1 MDENNPPND
10 SESFGKDEKASES
23 PQEGFG
29 KVRKASE
36 SGSEGFGKVRKES
49 EEPLENQ
56 SERFGKSQE
65 SFGNIRKGSES
76 PQERFGKVR
85 KENHTLTIK
94 EVLKIFESK
103 NVDITERSVVNYC
116 HPNRYGV
123 SLLDCY
129 LDQNERK
136 YFITPESVE
145 RAIEEVKARKTRLNK
160 ENQGVLEDL
169 RKGPESGSESFGNVR
184 KGPESGSESFGKVP
198 NDSETGKIEEYEKE
212 ITNLKQEN
220 LDLKITNKG
229 KDYFIDQMK
238 SERAEL
244 IAKVEDS
251 ARMIGELETRL
262 QIEPP
267 KELKTKEEE
276 NVVEVKIHD
285 TNDTE
290 DNGGEP
296 DRVEPEAEEKPED
309 IMSEM
314 STWL

>member
-1 MDENNPPND
+1 MDENNIRND
-10 SESFGKDEKASES
+10 SESFGKDQGGFRKVPKASERVS
-23 PQEGFG
+23 ESFGKGFG
-29 KVRKASE
+29 KA
-36 SGSEGFGKVRKES
+36 
-49 EEPLENQ
+49 
-56 SERFGKSQE
+56 
-65 SFGNIRKGSES
+65 
-76 PQERFGKVR
+76 R
-85 KENHTLTIK
+85 KENHTLTVR
-94 EVLKIFESK
+94 EVVKYFESK
-103 NVDITERSVVNYC
+103 NVGITERSIINYC
-116 HPNRYGV
+116 RPNAYGD

-145 RAIEEVKARKTRLNK
+145 RAVEEVKARKMVQNK
-160 ENQGVLEDL
+160 DIEGFP
-169 RKGPESGSESFGNVR
+169 KGSERV
-184 KGPESGSESFGKVP
+184 SESFGKVP
-198 NDSETGKIEEYEKE
+198 NDSETEKTVEYEKE
-212 ITNLKQEN
+212 IINLKQEN
-220 LDLKITNKG
+220 LDLKITNRG
-229 KDYFIDQMK
+229 KDYFIEQMK